1 MSSGGSLS
9 SYLDWMLGILRESVE
24 LAGLPRE
31 VYEYL
36 SRPDRVLMVKIPVRM
51 DDGRLAVFEGYRV
64 QHNNAL
70 GPYKGGIRFH
80 PEVTLE
86 TDMAL
91 ALGMTLKNSL
101 AGLPYGGGKG
111 AVRCDPKKLSQG
123 ELERLSRGYA
133 RAIAPLIGDLV
144 DIPAPD
150 VGTNPQVMAWM
161 VDEFS
166 KLKGYNV
173 PGVFTAKPPE
183 LWGNPVR
190 IYSTG
195 YGTVVAAKAAAD
207 LWMGG
212 FEGKVVSIH
221 GFGNAGQYAALWS
234 KRLGAKVVA
243 VSDTSGTVYDP
254 NGLDVE
260 LAIKVKNETGKV
272 INYPKGQR
280 IQDPDASL
288 YVEADILIPAAIENT
303 ITEENAAK
311 VKARLIAE
319 AANGPTTPG
328 AEKILYSRKDFIA
341 VVPDILA
348 NAGGVIMSYLE
359 WVENLQWW
367 FWDEEETRQ
376 RLASIMERNFRKT
389 AERWERLKSEHSNR
403 LVTMKDAAF
412 VLAVERVYTAMKLR
426 GWL

>member
-1 MSSGGSLS
+1 MS
-9 SYLDWMLGILRESVE
+9 SYLDWMLKVLRESIE
-24 LAGLPRE
+24 LAGLPEE
-31 VYEYL
+31 VYDYL
-36 SRPDRVLMVKIPVRM
+36 SKPDRVLMVKIPVRM
-51 DDGRLAVFEGYRV
+51 DNGKLVVFEGYRV

-91 ALGMTLKNSL
+91 AMGMTLKNSL
-101 AGLPYGGGKG
+101 AGIPYGGGKG
-111 AVRCDPKKLSQG
+111 AVRCDPKKMSVR
-123 ELERLSRGYA
+123 ELEQLSRGYA
-133 RAIAPLIGDLV
+133 RAIASIIGPEQ

-150 VGTNPQVMAWM
+150 VNTNPQIMAWM
-161 VDEFS
+161 VDEYS

-173 PGVFTAKPPE
+173 PAVFTAKPPE

-190 IYSTG
+190 LYSTG
-195 YGTVVAAKAAAD
+195 YGTVIAAKAAAER
-207 LWMGG
+207 WMGG
-212 FEGKVVSIH
+212 FEGRTITIH
-221 GFGNAGQYAALWS
+221 GFGNAGQYAALWAT
-234 KRLGAKVVA
+234 RLGAKVVA

-254 NGLDVE
+254 NGIDPE

-272 INYPKGQR
+272 INYPRGNKLS
-280 IQDPDASL
+280 DPEASL
-288 YVEADILIPAAIENT
+288 YVDADILIPAAIENT
-303 ITEENAAK
+303 ITERNAGK

-319 AANGPTTPG
+319 AANGPTTPE
-328 AEKILYSRKDFIA
+328 AERILYSRKDFIA

-376 RLASIMERNFRKT
+376 KLASIMERNFKRT
-389 AERWERLKSEHSNR
+389 ADRWEKLKAEKSGR
-403 LVTMKDAAF
+403 QVTMRDAAF

-426 GWL
+426 GWI

>member
-1 MSSGGSLS
+1 MS
-9 SYLDWMLGILRESVE
+9 SYLDWMLKVLKESVE
-24 LAGLPRE
+24 LAGLPQE
-31 VYEYL
+31 AYDYL
-36 SRPDRVLMVKIPVRM
+36 SKPDRVLMVKIPVRM
-51 DDGRLAVFEGYRV
+51 DNGKLVVFEGYRV

-80 PEVTLE
+80 PEVSLE

-101 AGLPYGGGKG
+101 AGIPYGGGKG
-111 AVRCDPKKLSQG
+111 AVKCDPKKMSAR
-123 ELERLSRGYA
+123 ELEQLSRGYA
-133 RAIAPLIGDLV
+133 RAVASIIGPEQ

-150 VGTNPQVMAWM
+150 VNTNPQIMAWM
-161 VDEFS
+161 VDEYS

-173 PGVFTAKPPE
+173 PAVFTAKPPE

-190 IYSTG
+190 LYSTG
-195 YGTVVAAKAAAD
+195 YGTVIAAKAAAER
-207 LWMGG
+207 WMGG
-212 FEGKVVSIH
+212 FEGKTITIH
-221 GFGNAGQYAALWS
+221 GFGNAGQYAALWAT
-234 KRLGAKVVA
+234 KLGAKVVA

-254 NGLDVE
+254 SGIDPE
-260 LAIKVKNETGKV
+260 LAIRVKSETGKI
-272 INYPKGQR
+272 INYPRGNK
-280 IQDPDASL
+280 ISDPDASL
-288 YVEADILIPAAIENT
+288 YVEADILIPAAIENV
-303 ITEENAAK
+303 ITEHNAGK

-319 AANGPTTPG
+319 AANGPTTPE

-341 VVPDILA
+341 TVPDILA

-376 RLASIMERNFRKT
+376 RLASIMEKNFKRT
-389 AERWERLKSEHSNR
+389 ADRWERLKSDKPGR
-403 LVTMKDAAF
+403 LITMRDAAF
-412 VLAVERVYTAMKLR
+412 VLAVERVYNAMKLR

>member
-1 MSSGGSLS
+1 MS
-9 SYLDWMLGILRESVE
+9 SYLEWMLKVLRESVE
-24 LAGLPRE
+24 LAGLPEE
-31 VYEYL
+31 VYDYL
-36 SRPDRVLMVKIPVRM
+36 SKPDRVLMVKIPVRM
-51 DDGRLAVFEGYRV
+51 DNGKLVVFEGYRV

-86 TDMAL
+86 TDIAL
-91 ALGMTLKNSL
+91 AMGMTLKNSL
-101 AGLPYGGGKG
+101 AGIPYGGGKG
-111 AVRCDPKKLSQG
+111 AVRCDPKKMSMR
-123 ELERLSRGYA
+123 ELEQLSRGYA
-133 RAIAPLIGDLV
+133 RAIAAIIGPEQ

-150 VGTNPQVMAWM
+150 VNTNPQIMAWM
-161 VDEFS
+161 VDEYS

-173 PGVFTAKPPE
+173 PAVFTAKPPE

-190 IYSTG
+190 LYSTG
-195 YGTVVAAKAAAD
+195 YGTVIAAKAAAER
-207 LWMGG
+207 WMGS
-212 FEGKVVSIH
+212 FEGKTITIH
-221 GFGNAGQYAALWS
+221 GFGNAGQYAALWAT
-234 KRLGAKVVA
+234 RLGAKVVA

-254 NGLDVE
+254 NGIDPE
-260 LAIKVKNETGKV
+260 LAIKVKHETGKV
-272 INYPKGQR
+272 INYPRGNK
-280 IQDPDASL
+280 INDPEASL

-303 ITEENAAK
+303 ITDRNAGK
-311 VKARLIAE
+311 VRARLIAE
-319 AANGPTTPG
+319 AANGPTTPE

-376 RLASIMERNFRKT
+376 RLASIMEKNFKRT
-389 AERWERLKSEHSNR
+389 ADRWEKLKEQR
-403 LVTMKDAAF
+403 RDRPVTMRDAAF

-426 GWL
+426 GWI

>member
-1 MSSGGSLS
+1 MS
-9 SYLDWMLGILRESVE
+9 SYLDWMLKVLRESIE
-24 LAGLPRE
+24 LAGLPEE
-31 VYEYL
+31 VYDYL
-36 SRPDRVLMVKIPVRM
+36 SKPDRVLMVKIPVRM
-51 DDGRLAVFEGYRV
+51 DNGKLVVFEGYRV

-91 ALGMTLKNSL
+91 AMGMTLKNSL
-101 AGLPYGGGKG
+101 AGIPYGGGKG
-111 AVRCDPKKLSQG
+111 AVRCDPKKMSVR
-123 ELERLSRGYA
+123 ELEQLSRGYA
-133 RAIAPLIGDLV
+133 RAIASIIGPEQ

-150 VGTNPQVMAWM
+150 VNTNPQIMAWM
-161 VDEFS
+161 VDEYS

-173 PGVFTAKPPE
+173 PAVFTAKPPE

-190 IYSTG
+190 LYSTG
-195 YGTVVAAKAAAD
+195 YGTVIAAKTAAER
-207 LWMGG
+207 WMGG
-212 FEGKVVSIH
+212 FEGRTITIH
-221 GFGNAGQYAALWS
+221 GFGNAGQYAALWAT
-234 KRLGAKVVA
+234 RLGAKVVA

-254 NGLDVE
+254 NGIDPE

-272 INYPKGQR
+272 INYPRGNKLS
-280 IQDPDASL
+280 DPEASL
-288 YVEADILIPAAIENT
+288 YVDADILIPAAIENT
-303 ITEENAAK
+303 ITERNAGK

-319 AANGPTTPG
+319 AANGPTTPE
-328 AEKILYSRKDFIA
+328 AERILYSRKDFIA

-376 RLASIMERNFRKT
+376 KLASIMERNFKRT
-389 AERWERLKSEHSNR
+389 ADRWEKLKAEKSGR
-403 LVTMKDAAF
+403 QVTMRDAAF

-426 GWL
+426 GWI

>member
-1 MSSGGSLS
+1 MS
-9 SYLDWMLGILRESVE
+9 SYLEWMLGVLKEAVE
-24 LAGLPRE
+24 LAGLPHE

-36 SRPDRVLMVKIPVRM
+36 SKPDRVLMVKIPVRM
-51 DDGRLAVFEGYRV
+51 DDGRLVVFEGYRV

-86 TDMAL
+86 TDIAL
-91 ALGMTLKNSL
+91 AMGMTLKNSL

-111 AVRCDPKKLSQG
+111 AVRCDPKKLSAA

-133 RAIAPLIGDLV
+133 RAIAPLIGDQV

-150 VGTNPQVMAWM
+150 VGTNPQIMAWM

-195 YGTVVAAKAAAD
+195 YGTVVAAKAAAERW
-207 LWMGG
+207 LEG

-221 GFGNAGQYAALWS
+221 GFGNAGQYAALWAS
-234 KRLGAKVVA
+234 RFGAKVVA

-260 LAIKVKNETGKV
+260 LAMKVKNETGKV
-272 INYPKGQR
+272 VNYPKGQKL
-280 IQDPDASL
+280 QDPDASL
-288 YVEADILIPAAIENT
+288 YVDADILIPAAIENT
-303 ITEENAAK
+303 ITEKNAGK
-311 VKARLIAE
+311 VKARLIVE

-328 AEKILYSRKDFIA
+328 AEKILYSRKDFVA

-367 FWDEEETRQ
+367 FWDEEETRAK
-376 RLASIMERNFRKT
+376 LASIMERNFKRT
-389 AERWERLKSEHSNR
+389 ADRWEKLKAESSR
-403 LVTMKDAAF
+403 PVTMRDAAF
-412 VLAVERVYTAMKLR
+412 VLAVERVYNAMKLR
-426 GWL
+426 GWI